1 MSSGEQ
7 SDSKRSILKTA
18 ASLFSKLGLDS
29 CSTREIAKV
38 SNSNISLISY
48 YFGGKEGLYKEVM
61 RDFALQIKNEAQSL
75 ADTFVAQDLTRE
87 LFIEDFEKIV
97 DHIIKTR
104 IENPELSKLFDREK
118 LSGFPHSKEIY
129 SEIFYPLGRRF
140 FQLIEA
146 AQAKNIVKA
155 DINPE
160 LFFILVTESIGG
172 FFQIMSCQTEL
183 SNDCA
188 EFTKDLIKLR
198 NQIVSI
204 YLTGVLK

>member
-7 SDSKRSILKTA
+7 NESKRSILKSA
-18 ASLFSKLGLDS
+18 ASLFAKLGLDS

-61 RDFALQIKNEAQSL
+61 RDFALEIKDEAQSL
-75 ADTFVAQDLTRE
+75 ADSFVQQELTRE

-104 IENPELSKLFDREK
+104 IENPELSKMFDREK
-118 LSGFPHSKEIY
+118 LSGFPYSKEIY

-140 FQLIEA
+140 FQLIET
-146 AQAKNIVKA
+146 AQAKNIVKP
-155 DINPE
+155 DVNPE
-160 LFFILVTESIGG
+160 LFFICLTESVGG
-172 FFQIMSCQTEL
+172 FFQMMACQTEL
-183 SNDCA
+183 ANDCA
-188 EFTKDLIKLR
+188 EFINDLTKLR

-204 YLTGVLK
+204 YLNGVLK